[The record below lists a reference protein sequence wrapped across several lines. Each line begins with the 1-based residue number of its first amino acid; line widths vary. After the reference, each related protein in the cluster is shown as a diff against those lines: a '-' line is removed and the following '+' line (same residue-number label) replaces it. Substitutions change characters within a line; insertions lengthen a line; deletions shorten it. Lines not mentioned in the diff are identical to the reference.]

1 MFRLDALKEF
11 IEKYVKIITEM
22 VEVDV
27 EIVDYK
33 LRRIT
38 GSGIFTKGILDNKQ
52 VSNRRIFIE
61 TLKTGKPQISI
72 ANVDIDKAENIEI
85 TTPIIL
91 GTNVIGVIG
100 MISSSKK
107 SKVEIGKHVE
117 KYKELLEQIAE
128 FITLKALEYEEDK
141 DKQAMV
147 SMLEIIIR
155 NMDEGAVIINNEGKI
170 NTINRSAKKQLKINR
185 IIANERILIQPTG
198 DMVNNNKEY
207 VIRIGE
213 NINTVIGNIFKVPEN
228 PIYDKVLLFRD
239 MKQVQSNLYA
249 MTSTISAKKI
259 ENIIGKS
266 KKTLNLKKSLV
277 KIAKSDSTVLVNGES
292 GTGKEMVAAA
302 IWQSSDRANKR
313 FVTINCAAI
322 PEDALERELFGYV
335 KGVFSGDNS
344 NGKIGK
350 FELAN
355 NGVIFLDEIDAVP
368 LYLQSKLLRV
378 IQDKK
383 VTRIGSNQV
392 IPLNIRIIA
401 ATNKDLRKLIAENK
415 FREDLYYRLNV
426 IPLYISPL
434 RERKE
439 DIEELIYYFL
449 DYYRK
454 QFSKNFYKIED
465 DALDILKNYSWPGN
479 VRELENSVEYMVNMM
494 EDGIISVNSIPKN
507 IIGINEKRK
516 IEEMK
521 ISTLASLEKKEIEKA
536 IEIYGDTTEGK
547 KKAAK
552 ALGIGIATLY
562 RKL

>member
-266 KKTLNLKKSLV
+266 KNLKF
-277 KIAKSDSTVLVNGES
+277 
-292 GTGKEMVAAA
+292 KE
-302 IWQSSDRANKR
+302 K
-313 FVTINCAAI
+313 
-322 PEDALERELFGYV
+322 
-335 KGVFSGDNS
+335 FS
-344 NGKIGK
+344 
-350 FELAN
+350 
-355 NGVIFLDEIDAVP
+355 
-368 LYLQSKLLRV
+368 
-378 IQDKK
+378 
-383 VTRIGSNQV
+383 
-392 IPLNIRIIA
+392 
-401 ATNKDLRKLIAENK
+401 
-415 FREDLYYRLNV
+415 
-426 IPLYISPL
+426 
-434 RERKE
+434 
-439 DIEELIYYFL
+439 
-449 DYYRK
+449 
-454 QFSKNFYKIED
+454 
-465 DALDILKNYSWPGN
+465 
-479 VRELENSVEYMVNMM
+479 
-494 EDGIISVNSIPKN
+494 
-507 IIGINEKRK
+507 
-516 IEEMK
+516 
-521 ISTLASLEKKEIEKA
+521 
-536 IEIYGDTTEGK
+536 
-547 KKAAK
+547 
-552 ALGIGIATLY
+552 
-562 RKL
+562 